1 MASKPIFIIK
11 VPRELELHDVVR
23 KHVNRESDLT
33 KDYHVQIVAHSK
45 DDIEFE
51 CFNSPYTPEEFT
63 RLQDLIDKIN
73 KENGIKEN

>member
-1 MASKPIFIIK
+1 MKPIFIIK
-11 VPRELELHDVVR
+11 VPRVPEIHDVVR
-23 KHVNRESDLT
+23 KYINGENDLT
-33 KDYHVQIVAHSK
+33 KDYHVQVVSHGK

-73 KENGIKEN
+73 KENETAAN